1 MDVNDYVCCLNK
13 RGVIAFFREQ
23 ARSYSDCPEHQ
34 PLPRSGF
41 CIF

>member
-1 MDVNDYVCCLNK
+1 MLAKAPDQSTSLSLDY
-13 RGVIAFFREQ
+13 RYREQ
-23 ARSYSDCPEHQ
+23 AHSYRMAPEHQ